1 MDRLTTLMERFHL
14 SVKMVPMAE
23 ANFLAFAG
31 DGGQPQ
37 SLVFYPQNEAPA
49 VQAPVVMSA
58 RAEWQG
64 NENPFLSALPEVV
77 DYDLSDDASAQN
89 VVRLICEEASG
100 GRCGAQSVVS
110 RLGEVLMVRLMRGQ
124 IMRGTAEPGLLAG
137 LADPRLSR
145 AIVAIHDH
153 PGRDWSNGDL
163 AAEAGLSLSRFTELF
178 AAQVGET
185 PIGYLRRWRLTLAR
199 QDLIRGDRVEA
210 VARRYAYSS
219 PEGFSRAFR
228 KEYGVAP
235 ISLRSAAA

>member
-1 MDRLTTLMERFHL
+1 MDRLTTLMERFQL
-14 SVKMVPMAE
+14 SVRMAPMAE
-23 ANFLAFAG
+23 ANFLALAG
-31 DGGQPQ
+31 EGGRPSQLLFFPHGEIVNDQ
-37 SLVFYPQNEAPA
+37 G
-49 VQAPVVMSA
+49 PVIMSA
-58 RAEWQG
+58 RADWQG
-64 NENPFLSALPEVV
+64 NENPFLSALPDKV
-77 DYDLSDDASAQN
+77 DYCLESDASAQGL
-89 VVRLICEEASG
+89 VRTICEEAAG

-110 RLGEVLMVRLMRGQ
+110 KLGEVLMVRLMRGQ

-137 LADPRLSR
+137 LSDPRLSR

-153 PGRDWSNGDL
+153 PDRAWSNGDL
-163 AAEAGLSLSRFTELF
+163 AEVAGLSLSRFAELF

-199 QDLIRGDRVEA
+199 QDLARGDRVET

-235 ISLRSAAA
+235 ISLRLTAA